1 MNRSIEIIP
10 SLLSADFSK
19 LAEEIEKVKQ
29 ADCKRLHLDVMDGHF
44 VQNITFGPVVIESIR
59 KRTDLYLQ
67 AHLMIERPERFIM
80 DFSRAGVDGVIIHQE
95 ACDDF
100 MGALREI
107 KKQGMDA
114 GVAVRPKISVESI
127 KNALTELDTIL
138 IMSVEPGFGG
148 QAYIQGS
155 EKKIRQTKT
164 LVEEK
169 GVDIPIAVD
178 GGVNIQTARL
188 IANAGATRLIA
199 GSAIFRGDVIKNI
212 RALYESVGV
221 KR

>member
-1 MNRSIEIIP
+1 MKRAIEIIP
-10 SLLSADFSK
+10 SLLSADFAE
-19 LAEEIEKVKQ
+19 LAQEIKKVKQ
-29 ADCKRLHLDVMDGHF
+29 AGCKRLHLDVMDGHF
-44 VQNITFGPVVIESIR
+44 VPNITFGPVVIESIR

-67 AHLMIERPERFIM
+67 AHLMIEQPERFIV
-80 DFSRAGVDGVIIHQE
+80 DFGRAGVDGVIIHQE

-100 MGALREI
+100 MRALREI

-114 GVAVRPKISVESI
+114 GVALRPKIPVESI
-127 KNALTELDTIL
+127 KNELTELDTIL

-148 QAYIQGS
+148 QAYIEGS
-155 EKKIRQTKT
+155 EKKIKQTKI
-164 LVEEK
+164 LLEEN
-169 GVDIPIAVD
+169 GIDIPIAVD

-199 GSAIFRGDVIKNI
+199 GSAVFRGDVIKNI